1 MKSIFLADDD
11 ADDRSFF
18 ADALKAVDKDAELTT
33 SIDGMELMNS
43 LGEITTDPPPP
54 HLIFL
59 DLNMPRKNGY
69 ECLMEIRRTH
79 KLKDIPVVVLTTS
92 ESRNAIDTAYDLGA
106 NCYVCKPNSHERMM
120 RTLETVLELDLWGTD
135 RQLSKQEFVIGFE

>member
-18 ADALKAVDKDAELTT
+18 ADALKAVDKDAVLTT
-33 SIDGMELMNS
+33 TTDGMELMSS
-43 LGEITTDPPPP
+43 LGEIVTEPPPP

-69 ECLMEIRRTH
+69 ECLKEIRGTT
-79 KLKDIPVVVLTTS
+79 KLKDIPVVVFTTS
-92 ESRNAIDTAYDLGA
+92 ESKNAIDVAYDLGA

-120 RTLETVLELDLWGTD
+120 RTIETVLELDLWGQD
-135 RQLSKQEFVIGFE
+135 RQLSKQKFVIGFE